1 MANEKILAARLLK
14 DKPEG
19 MEGLRYVIEEIMIA
33 QQQGLIKKKNY
44 DEVGKFANIWIE
56 NYTQKLSKQD
66 KDRELMRIITNQ
78 RYEVL
83 EKLMRDSVLNNDI
96 ELDEKVEKVFDDMA
110 QSQQANLD
118 QFFQKVEE
126 NLKQL
131 DDTISATK
139 TQVKSFEDQAS
150 KKDHPIVRT
159 NTDNVNITRL

>member
-66 KDRELMRIITNQ
+66 KDRELMRIITN
-78 RYEVL
+78 
-83 EKLMRDSVLNNDI
+83 
-96 ELDEKVEKVFDDMA
+96 
-110 QSQQANLD
+110 
-118 QFFQKVEE
+118 
-126 NLKQL
+126 
-131 DDTISATK
+131 
-139 TQVKSFEDQAS
+139 
-150 KKDHPIVRT
+150 
-159 NTDNVNITRL
+159 